1 MPAGAGGEKEKWNE
15 ELASKHAG
23 AGGEVKP
30 DGEHVGPRGERRGER
45 WGCGVKRKRG
55 QVAPRNVAAE
65 EFRGA
70 DRSIRGKKSQTS
82 RRQARPVVQSERALR
97 ADGPAPINQQ
107 SERRCACAESF
118 PSGRFGV
125 SAGRR
130 QKKRAY
136 GLHGRGEVERV
147 VGRRRAG

>member
-15 ELASKHAG
+15 ELAGKHAG
-23 AGGEVKP
+23 AGGAVKL

-45 WGCGVKRKRG
+45 WGCGVKRKRV
-55 QVAPRNVAAE
+55 QVAPRNVGTE
-65 EFRGA
+65 EFHGA
-70 DRSIRGKKSQTS
+70 ARSIRGKTSKTS
-82 RRQARPVVQSERALR
+82 RRQAKPVAQSERALR

-125 SAGRR
+125 SAGCSR
-130 QKKRAY
+130 KKRAD
-136 GLHGRGEVERV
+136 GLHERAELERA

>member
-1 MPAGAGGEKEKWNE
+1 MPAGAGGEKEKWGE
-15 ELASKHAG
+15 ELAGKHAG
-23 AGGEVKP
+23 AGGAVKL
-30 DGEHVGPRGERRGER
+30 DGEHAGPRGERRGER

-65 EFRGA
+65 EFHGA
-70 DRSIRGKKSQTS
+70 DRSIRGKKSQTG
-82 RRQARPVVQSERALR
+82 RKHAKPVALSERTLR
-97 ADGPAPINQQ
+97 ADGATPINQQ
-107 SERRCACAESF
+107 SEGRCACAESF

-130 QKKRAY
+130 RKKRAH
-136 GLHGRGEVERV
+136 GLHGRGEVERA

>member
-70 DRSIRGKKSQTS
+70 DRSIRGKKSRTS
-82 RRQARPVVQSERALR
+82 RRQARPVAQSERALR

-118 PSGRFGV
+118 PSGRFLCE
-125 SAGRR
+125 GRTPLKGAR
-130 QKKRAY
+130 LRTTRKR
-136 GLHGRGEVERV
+136 
-147 VGRRRAG
+147 